1 MEYLIDLLEDL
12 VGDPARVRVAF
23 VALVALTVFVV
34 GLALTVLVAGAT
46 SPLRRRV
53 EQAVGP
59 AAAGAG
65 AMAGLNRMLDSA
77 APIVTPRKEGER
89 VRVRTRMIHAGYRSP
104 NAITAFFT
112 VKLLLGIMLPVAVLL
127 GASQFPYYTTYQ
139 VGVAALVAS
148 FLGMM
153 IPNLYL
159 GKRVEKRQRALR
171 NGFPDALDM
180 LVVCV
185 EAGLGL
191 NAAIQRVTAELSV
204 SHPELA
210 SELGLVNAEIRAGV
224 DRVQALRNLADRTGL
239 PDIRGLVA
247 LLAQSL
253 RFGTSV
259 AETLRVYAEEFRDK
273 RMQRAEEQAA
283 KIGTKLLFPLVF
295 CLFPGFFLVAIG
307 PALLGVM
314 NALAAR

>member
-1 MEYLIDLLEDL
+1 MEYVIDLLKEV
-12 VGDPARVRVAF
+12 VGDQTRVRVAF
-23 VALVALTVFVV
+23 VALAAMTAFVV
-34 GLALTVLVAGAT
+34 GLAITVLVASAT
-46 SPLRRRV
+46 SPLRRRMGEV
-53 EQAVGP
+53 AGP
-59 AAAGAG
+59 ALAGTG

-77 APIVTPRKEGER
+77 APIVTPRKNGEQK
-89 VRVRTRMIHAGYRSP
+89 RVRTRMIHAGYRSP
-104 NAITAFFT
+104 NAATAFFT
-112 VKLLLGIMLPVAVLL
+112 VKLLLGVTVPVAVLL
-127 GASQFPYYTTYQ
+127 GATLFPYYTTYQ
-139 VGVAALVAS
+139 VGLAALAAS

-159 GKRVEKRQRALR
+159 NKRVEKRQRALR
-171 NGFPDALDM
+171 NAFPDALDM

-191 NAAIQRVTAELSV
+191 NAAIQRVTDELSV

-224 DRVQALRNLADRTGL
+224 DRVQALRNLAERTGL
-239 PDIRGLVA
+239 ADIRGLVV

-253 RFGTSV
+253 RFGSSV
-259 AETLRVYAEEFRDK
+259 AETLRIYAEEFRDK
-273 RMQRAEEQAA
+273 RMQHAEEQAA

-314 NALAAR
+314 NALASR